1 MATICL
7 FKMKYVL
14 GLHRVNLQRYQI
26 LRLNLDV
33 QSIKPGTILFKISVK
48 AGILFISEFRL
59 GMISVYFRFH
69 YRQESCL
76 VQSSV

>member
-1 MATICL
+1 MFVQNEICTRIAQSK
-7 FKMKYVL
+7 FA
-14 GLHRVNLQRYQI
+14 RYQI

-33 QSIKPGTILFKISVK
+33 QSIKPGIILFKISVK

-76 VQSSV
+76 VQKSD